1 MTLTTISPGISSVV
15 RVERF
20 ENNKPKQVANRKCRE
35 SFDLDATGLVV
46 GLLGISDVKYYT
58 SQGFE
63 QDQIISIERVAWPNM
78 ASLRGDLDKAG
89 YGQVRVIRADVFDYI
104 RTLENGSIAA
114 LYLDLWGFADLCP
127 NTQNRDRNRNLDVIC
142 AKLAD
147 DFHFQF
153 TYEDQRSRSIWL
165 QKALEAA
172 IDSDR
177 SKYVFN
183 TCCKLLGYRDIEV
196 ADLVSQK
203 YPGILSDGR
212 TCRMVTSS
220 FVGKPQEK
228 ISANKEQIKE

>member
-1 MTLTTISPGISSVV
+1 MTLTSTSPGISSVV

-20 ENNKPKQVANRKCRE
+20 ENNQPKQVANRVCRD
-35 SFDLDATGLVV
+35 SFDLDCTGLVI

-58 SQGFE
+58 SMGFE
-63 QDQIISIERVAWPNM
+63 QDQIISVEKVVWPNHD
-78 ASLRGDLDKAG
+78 SLRNDLNKAG
-89 YGQVRVIRADVFDYI
+89 YGAVRVIRSDVFDYI
-104 RTLENGSIAA
+104 RTLENGSISA

-127 NTQNRDRNRNLDVIC
+127 NLQNKDRNRHLNVIC

-165 QKALEAA
+165 QKAKEHM

-177 SKYVFN
+177 SNYVFN
-183 TCCKLLGYRDIEV
+183 TCNKLLSFRDIKV
-196 ADLVSQK
+196 ANLVSQK

-220 FVGKPQEK
+220 FVGSLQKNT
-228 ISANKEQIKE
+228 IEQGTS